1 MSRCLHYRM
10 IQQVQDNFKSIAVV
24 LSMAMLFCS
33 CNDEYKRV
41 GEEAEK
47 VIFPQGVARDF
58 VLTYTEIPDKV
69 GAEEMGSSKVI
80 AVLSGPLRN
89 DFENLL
95 FPYQTFPEGLLL
107 EIFNDNNQ
115 RTTVESDY
123 GIYYSS
129 TGVID
134 LQGNVIIKSDDGKK
148 LQTPQLYYDRQN
160 EWAFTQETFKFTNP
174 EDGTVMDGK
183 GMDIK
188 KDLSFMNAHKT
199 FGIMLIKEEKDD

>member
-1 MSRCLHYRM
+1 M
-10 IQQVQDNFKSIAVV
+10 VV
-24 LSMAMLFCS
+24 SMTMLFCS

-41 GEEAEK
+41 GDEAQK
-47 VIFPQGVARDF
+47 VIFPQGVAHNF
-58 VLTYTEIPDKV
+58 VLTYTEIPENI
-69 GAEEMGSSKVI
+69 GAEDTGVSKVL

-95 FPYQTFPEGLLL
+95 FPYQTFPDGLLL
-107 EIFNDNNQ
+107 EIFNDKNKK
-115 RTTVESDY
+115 TTVAADY
-123 GIYYSS
+123 GIYYAA

-134 LQGNVIIKSDDGKK
+134 LQGNVVIKSDDGKK
-148 LQTPQLYYDRQN
+148 LETPQLYYDRQN

-199 FGIMLIKEEKDD
+199 FGIMLIKEDNDD